1 MLWFKINHFLDGNN
15 AETILFLGDLR
26 FFRIFLGEDIFD
38 VIKDILYD
46 FGILVTLEWDFDLDL
61 KKI

>member
-1 MLWFKINHFLDGNN
+1 LDGNN

-46 FGILVTLEWDFDLDL
+46 FGILVTLE
-61 KKI
+61 